1 MVWARIERCM
11 GEEVA
16 EFHCILRTE
25 HKRCY
30 KGLDLGVEERVRE
43 VYSFWP
49 EATEKW
55 GTHLLRWGS
64 LPKQHIWGRR
74 CRRVSFEMPIMHP
87 GRCRVDS

>member
-1 MVWARIERCM
+1 MW
-11 GEEVA
+11 EEVT

-55 GTHLLRWGS
+55 GTHLLLS
-64 LPKQHIWGRR
+64 LIHISEPTRPKR
-74 CRRVSFEMPIMHP
+74 
-87 GRCRVDS
+87 